1 MFSITK
7 FPTKPWFFGKY
18 PQKKKKN
25 LTESHEITNLTLNKR
40 KILKKKEKRKK
51 KKLGWGWLATSFG
64 PF

>member
-1 MFSITK
+1 LGSIK
-7 FPTKPWFFGKY
+7 K
-18 PQKKKKN
+18 KKKKN